1 MAKKI
6 VIVGGSYSGV
16 KAGKTL
22 HKLFKHDDHVEIT
35 LIDKNN
41 FHTLMTELHEVAGH
55 RTEPESVQINLQK
68 IFAGRKV
75 NVVRDS
81 IKEFDFSKNQL
92 KSDNGTYSYDYLIM
106 GAGNEPNFFGV
117 EGAEENSFTLW
128 SFEDAVLLRNHIE
141 DMFAQA
147 STEKD
152 SAKRKQLLTFAV
164 CGGGFTGVEMV
175 GEIGEAKKHL
185 SRKYNIDEKEV
196 TIYNIEAM
204 NRILNMLKNDAQVAK
219 VEKRYKK
226 LGIQLLKNSPVVKVG
241 PDSVTLKD
249 GTEIPTKTLIWTT
262 GIKNKS
268 TLSQLG
274 FDLGRGGRIVVN
286 ESLQPLKDGKAARNV
301 FVIGDSASYEDETG
315 PLPQIVEAAEQT
327 GHTAAMN
334 VAALIKDESL
344 HKHKQDYHGFMVSIG
359 SQYAVAETGFNS
371 SGWLAVLI
379 KHIVNIYY
387 QIGVAGIRQ
396 VWNYLRH
403 EFFHVKNRRS
413 VFGGLFSSSSKN
425 IWKLPLRLW
434 LGYMWVVEGMVKIGE
449 GWLESPKVVDTIN
462 AIAGYASNAGD
473 VGTATPG
480 AAAQVAEAAEAV
492 TAATGGAGT
501 IVGDV
506 GNATAEAANQLHPF
520 FQWAVDHEPAGFG
533 DAIMNA
539 PKWMVNMVNSI
550 IKPIEVPFQTMMVV
564 GEIVIGLCLIFGLFT
579 FLASLVSVGMGI
591 GIAFTGMADASMI
604 WYIVCAIALMEGA
617 GRALGLDYYVIPAIK
632 RWWSKLGFVKKS
644 YLYFDEFEEK

>member
-6 VIVGGSYSGV
+6 VILGGSYSGV

-22 HKLFKHDDHVEIT
+22 HKLFKNDDNVEIT

-75 NVVRDS
+75 NVVRDT
-81 IKEFDFSKNQL
+81 IKEFDFAKNVL
-92 KSDNGTYSYDYLIM
+92 KSDNSTYNYDYLIM

-128 SFEDAVLLRNHIE
+128 SFEDSVLLRHHIE
-141 DMFAQA
+141 DMFAKA

-152 SAKRKQLLTFAV
+152 AATRKQLLTFAV

-226 LGIQLLKNSPVVKVG
+226 LDIQLLKNSAVVKVG
-241 PDSVTLKD
+241 ADSVTLKD

-268 TLSQLG
+268 TLSELG

-286 ESLQPLKDGKAARNV
+286 ESLQPLKDGKATRNV
-301 FVIGDSASYEDETG
+301 FVIGDSASYQDETG

-327 GHTAAMN
+327 GHTAAIN
-334 VAALIKDESL
+334 VAALIKGESL
-344 HKHKQDYHGFMVSIG
+344 HKHKQEYHGLMVSVG

-371 SGWLAVLI
+371 SGWFAVLI
-379 KHIVNIYY
+379 KHVVNIYY

-434 LGYMWVVEGMVKIGE
+434 LGYMWLVEGMVKIGE

-462 AIAGYASNAGD
+462 AIAGFAPAGGD
-473 VGTATPG
+473 GGTGAARAG
-480 AAAQVAEAAEAV
+480 AAAEVV
-492 TAATGGAGT
+492 TAATGAT
-501 IVGDV
+501 
-506 GNATAEAANQLHPF
+506 GNASAEAANQLHPF
-520 FQWAVDHEPAGFG
+520 FQWAIDHEPAGFG
-533 DAIMNA
+533 DAIMNV
-539 PKWMVNMVNSI
+539 PKWMVNMVNTI

-564 GEIVIGLCLIFGLFT
+564 GEILIGLCLIFGLFT

-604 WYIVCAIALMEGA
+604 WYVVCAIALMEGA

-632 RWWSKLGFVKKS
+632 RWWSKLGFVQKS

>member
-6 VIVGGSYSGV
+6 VILGGSYSGV

-22 HKLFKHDDHVEIT
+22 HKLFKNDDNVEIT

-75 NVVRDS
+75 NVVRDT
-81 IKEFDFSKNQL
+81 IKEFDFAKNVL
-92 KSDNGTYSYDYLIM
+92 KSDNSTYNYDYLIM

-128 SFEDAVLLRNHIE
+128 SFEDSVLLRHHIE
-141 DMFAQA
+141 DMFAKA

-152 SAKRKQLLTFAV
+152 AATRKQLLTFAV

-226 LGIQLLKNSPVVKVG
+226 LDIQLLKNSAVVKVG
-241 PDSVTLKD
+241 ADSVTLKD

-268 TLSQLG
+268 TLSELG

-286 ESLQPLKDGKAARNV
+286 ESLQPLKDGKATRNV
-301 FVIGDSASYEDETG
+301 FVIGDSASYQDETG

-327 GHTAAMN
+327 GHTAAIN
-334 VAALIKDESL
+334 VAALIKGESL
-344 HKHKQDYHGFMVSIG
+344 HKHKQEYHGFMVSVG

-371 SGWLAVLI
+371 SGWFAVLI
-379 KHIVNIYY
+379 KHVVNIYY

-434 LGYMWVVEGMVKIGE
+434 LGYMWLVEGMVKIGE

-462 AIAGYASNAGD
+462 AIAGFAPAGGD
-473 VGTATPG
+473 GGTGAARAG
-480 AAAQVAEAAEAV
+480 AAAEVV
-492 TAATGGAGT
+492 TAATGAT
-501 IVGDV
+501 
-506 GNATAEAANQLHPF
+506 GNASAEAANQLHPF
-520 FQWAVDHEPAGFG
+520 FQWAIDHEPAGFG
-533 DAIMNA
+533 DAIMNV
-539 PKWMVNMVNSI
+539 PKWMVNMVNTI

-564 GEIVIGLCLIFGLFT
+564 GEILIGLCLIFGLFT

-604 WYIVCAIALMEGA
+604 WYVVCAIALMEGA

-632 RWWSKLGFVKKS
+632 RWWSKLGFVQKS

>member
-1 MAKKI
+1 MAKQI
-6 VIVGGSYSGV
+6 VIIGGSYSGV

-55 RTEPESVQINLQK
+55 RTEADAVQINLQK

-75 NVVRDS
+75 NVVRDT
-81 IKEFDFSKNQL
+81 IKEFDFSKNIL
-92 KSDNGTYSYDYLIM
+92 KSDHKTYDYDYLIM

-128 SFEDAVLLRNHIE
+128 SFEDAVLLRHHIE
-141 DMFAQA
+141 DMFAKA

-226 LGIQLLKNSPVVKVG
+226 LGIQLLKNSAVVKVG

-268 TLSQLG
+268 FLSQLG

-286 ESLQPLKDGKAARNV
+286 ESLQPLKDGKATRNV

-334 VAALIKDESL
+334 VAALIKGENL
-344 HKHKQDYHGFMVSIG
+344 HKHKQNYHGFMVSIG

-371 SGWLAVLI
+371 SGWIAVLI
-379 KHIVNIYY
+379 KHLVNIYY
-387 QIGVAGIRQ
+387 QIGVAGVRQ

-403 EFFHVKNRRS
+403 QFFHVKNRRS

-425 IWKLPLRLW
+425 IWKVPLRLW
-434 LGYMWVVEGMVKIGE
+434 LGYMWLVEGLVKVGE
-449 GWLESPKVVDTIN
+449 GWLQSPKVVNTIN
-462 AIAGYASNAGD
+462 AISGYNPNGSDG
-473 VGTATPG
+473 GTGATG
-480 AAAQVAEAAEAV
+480 AASKAAEAV
-492 TAATGGAGT
+492 TAATGEGVGS

-506 GNATAEAANQLHPF
+506 GNATIEATNQLHPF
-520 FQWAVDHEPAGFG
+520 FQWAIDHKPAGYG
-533 DAIMNA
+533 DAIMTA
-539 PKWMVNMVNSI
+539 PKWMLNIMNTV
-550 IKPIEVPFQTMMVV
+550 IKPIEVPVQSIMVL
-564 GEIVIGLCLIFGLFT
+564 GEILIGLCLLFGLFT
-579 FLASLVSVGMGI
+579 FLASFVSVGMGI
-591 GIAFTGMADASMI
+591 GIIFTGMADASMI

-617 GRALGLDYYVIPAIK
+617 GRALGLDYYVIPTLK
-632 RWWSKLGFVKKS
+632 RWWSKLGFVRKS
-644 YLYFDEFEEK
+644 YLYFDEFDEK